1 MSVQCNQYFCYGYM
15 LDYTAARDK
24 LIESLGEEGY
34 EELSDDYYD
43 GAFKKKV
50 EIRRSKRIDW
60 SKVKTVEQMVN
71 ILSGMAMFANASA
84 DEALWDNPNIKDVLS
99 TTIIEKTYVNGLWD
113 SEKEYDERTP

>member
-1 MSVQCNQYFCYGYM
+1 MWS
-15 LDYTAARDK
+15 
-24 LIESLGEEGY
+24 
-34 EELSDDYYD
+34 
-43 GAFKKKV
+43 FKKKV